1 MIGFEEAYKLIQSF
15 AKTGQKENVNLDE
28 VCGRIL
34 AADVRSDADMPP
46 FDRSAMDGYAC
57 RNQDLDKKLEV
68 IEEIPAGT
76 SPEKQI
82 REGLCAKIMTGAEI
96 PSGADCV
103 VKVEDTVLLHDN
115 WVEFSVTGN
124 VNNIR
129 RKGEDLSRGDVL
141 IAKGTKLGSQHIG
154 LLAMT
159 GCVDPEV
166 YCLPKVGVLSTGSEL
181 VDAVEIPTSS
191 GIRNSNGPQLISQL
205 RSLMIA
211 AKDLGIAKDNKQS
224 LREIIKSN
232 LNDLDVLLVSGGVSM
247 GDYDFV
253 PGVLSDLG
261 YDIKLHKM
269 KVRPGKP
276 LLFAARDQKYV
287 FGLPGNPVSAF
298 VQFEVVIKPFLLKLM
313 GAEVL
318 DGKIKMELGK
328 DLQVKT
334 LPLRFFVPVKIE
346 SGVVYPLEYHGSGH
360 LASYSLADG
369 ILEIPENTILTK
381 KKELVYVRPL

>member
-15 AKTGQKENVNLDE
+15 AKTGQKEKVKLDE

-34 AADVRSDADMPP
+34 ASDVRSDADMPP

-76 SPEKQI
+76 SPEKEI
-82 REGLCAKIMTGAEI
+82 REGTCAKIMTGAEI

-115 WVEFSVTGN
+115 RVEITITGN

-141 IAKGTKLGSQHIG
+141 IEKGRRLGSHHIG
-154 LLAMT
+154 MLAMT

-166 YCLPKVGVLSTGSEL
+166 FCLPRVGVLSTGSEL
-181 VDAVEIPTSS
+181 VDPVKSPSSS

-205 RSLMIA
+205 RSLMVA
-211 AKDLGIAKDNKQS
+211 AKDLGIAKDKKQS
-224 LREIIKSN
+224 LREIIESN

-253 PGVLSDLG
+253 PGVLSNLG
-261 YDIKLHKM
+261 FDIKLHKM

-298 VQFEVVIKPFLLKLM
+298 VQFEVIIKPFLLKLM
-313 GAEVL
+313 GSEGL
-318 DGKIKMELGK
+318 DSRIKMELGE
-328 DLQVKT
+328 DLRVKP

-346 SGVVYPLEYHGSGH
+346 SGLAYPLEYHGSGH
-360 LASYSLADG
+360 LASYALADG
-369 ILEIPENTILTK
+369 ILEIPENTSLIK
-381 KKELVYVRPL
+381 KNELVYVRPL

>member
-57 RNQDLDKKLEV
+57 RNQDLGKKLEV

-76 SPEKQI
+76 SPKKEI

-181 VDAVEIPTSS
+181 VDL
-191 GIRNSNGPQLISQL
+191 NSWML
-205 RSLMIA
+205 
-211 AKDLGIAKDNKQS
+211 
-224 LREIIKSN
+224 
-232 LNDLDVLLVSGGVSM
+232 
-247 GDYDFV
+247 
-253 PGVLSDLG
+253 
-261 YDIKLHKM
+261 
-269 KVRPGKP
+269 
-276 LLFAARDQKYV
+276 
-287 FGLPGNPVSAF
+287 
-298 VQFEVVIKPFLLKLM
+298 
-313 GAEVL
+313 
-318 DGKIKMELGK
+318 
-328 DLQVKT
+328 
-334 LPLRFFVPVKIE
+334 
-346 SGVVYPLEYHGSGH
+346 
-360 LASYSLADG
+360 
-369 ILEIPENTILTK
+369 
-381 KKELVYVRPL
+381 

>member
-1 MIGFEEAYKLIQSF
+1 MIGFEEAYQLIQSF
-15 AKTGQKENVNLDE
+15 AKTGKKEKVNLDE

-34 AADVRSDADMPP
+34 ASDVRSDADMPP

-68 IEEIPAGT
+68 IEEIPAGI
-76 SPEKQI
+76 PPGKEI
-82 REGLCAKIMTGAEI
+82 REGTCAKIMTGAEI
-96 PSGADCV
+96 PKGADCV
-103 VKVEDTVLLHDN
+103 VKVEDTVLLSDN
-115 WVEFSVTGN
+115 RVEITITGK

-129 RKGEDLSRGDVL
+129 KKGEDLSRGDVL
-141 IAKGTKLGSQHIG
+141 IEKGKRLGSQHIG

-159 GCVDPEV
+159 GCVEPEV
-166 YCLPKVGVLSTGSEL
+166 HCLPRVGVLSTGSEL
-181 VDAVEIPTSS
+181 VDPVKSPSSS

-205 RSLMIA
+205 RSLMIT
-211 AKDLGIAKDNKQS
+211 AKDLGIVIDDKLS
-224 LREIIKSN
+224 LRGVIESN
-232 LNDLDVLLVSGGVSM
+232 LNNLDVLLVSGGVSM

-261 YDIKLHKM
+261 FDIKLHKM

-276 LLFAARDQKYV
+276 LLFAARGQKYV

-298 VQFEVVIKPFLLKLM
+298 VQFEVIIKPFLLKLM
-313 GAEVL
+313 GADVL
-318 DGKIKMELGK
+318 DGRVKMELGE
-328 DLQVKT
+328 DLRVKS

-346 SGVVYPLEYHGSGH
+346 SGLVYPLEYHGSGH

-369 ILEIPENTILTK
+369 ILEIPENTSLIRK
-381 KKELVYVRPL
+381 NELVYVRSL